1 MSYILDA
8 LRKSDQLRRRSGA
21 PTLMLGQAEAV
32 APKRPALF
40 LYGVFALVL
49 LGAGIG
55 IGWLR
60 PWQQGPS
67 QPAPSASSAT
77 SPAPGKSAA
86 SAVQPSAP
94 NPVPALP
101 PVIAS
106 ATRPA
111 SVPAAAAAAAAAPA
125 PAIAAAVAPERAHA
139 RGARPIETP
148 GAPHKASAET
158 AKQAEPLLQEPARNG
173 GKAVAGA
180 PAAAVMTLAELP
192 VAVQQ
197 DLPPLSVSVHAYSA
211 KAGDRLVGINNRLL
225 HEGEDVAPG
234 LKLEQIT
241 PDGMILSYKG
251 YTFRRG
257 VH

>member
-32 APKRPALF
+32 VPKRPAL
-40 LYGVFALVL
+40 LWYGVFALVL
-49 LGAGIG
+49 LGAGIA

-60 PWQQGPS
+60 PWQQAPS
-67 QPAPSASSAT
+67 QPAPVASSAT
-77 SPAPGKSAA
+77 PPAPGKVAA
-86 SAVQPSAP
+86 PAVQPSAP
-94 NPVPALP
+94 NPATALP
-101 PVIAS
+101 PVIAP
-106 ATRPA
+106 ATPPA
-111 SVPAAAAAAAAAPA
+111 SAPAAAV
-125 PAIAAAVAPERAHA
+125 AAAVAPEQA

-148 GAPHKASAET
+148 GAPACAET
-158 AKQAEPLLQEPARNG
+158 AIPALPPRQEPVRG
-173 GKAVAGA
+173 GKTAAGA
-180 PAAAVMTLAELP
+180 PPPAAVMTLAELP

-197 DLPPLSVSVHAYSA
+197 DLPPMSVSVHAYSA

>member
-21 PTLMLGQAEAV
+21 PTLLLGQVEAA
-32 APKRPALF
+32 APKQPALVF
-40 LYGVFALVL
+40 YGVFALVL

-60 PWQQGPS
+60 PWQQGP
-67 QPAPSASSAT
+67 AP
-77 SPAPGKSAA
+77 AA
-86 SAVQPSAP
+86 SAGA
-94 NPVPALP
+94 ATP
-101 PVIAS
+101 PM
-106 ATRPA
+106 
-111 SVPAAAAAAAAAPA
+111 AAAAPA
-125 PAIAAAVAPERAHA
+125 ERAGTAPKPVPEPHAQTPVAAPAPAPAVEVAPTSAPKPAPARA
-139 RGARPIETP
+139 GSKIEKP
-148 GAPHKASAET
+148 SAAPKASAGESN
-158 AKQAEPLLQEPARNG
+158 QAGLPVRAPALSG
-173 GKAVAGA
+173 DKAAAGA
-180 PAAAVMTLAELP
+180 APPLAVVTLSELP
-192 VAVQQ
+192 LAIQQ
-197 DLPPLSVSVHAYSA
+197 DLPPMAVSVHAYSG
-211 KAGDRLVGINNRLL
+211 KPGDRLVGINNRLL